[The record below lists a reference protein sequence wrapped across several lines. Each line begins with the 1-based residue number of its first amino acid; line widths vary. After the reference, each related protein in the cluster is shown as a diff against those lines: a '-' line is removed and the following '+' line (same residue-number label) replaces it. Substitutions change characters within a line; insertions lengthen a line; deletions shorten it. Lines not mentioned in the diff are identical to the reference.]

1 MTVLARLRLL
11 TRANGPLPRLLVS
24 LLLLVPAAA
33 WPQDTFPPAPP
44 APQPEGVWEGVACPF
59 DTTQALLPVRCG
71 RLKVPENYWEPA
83 GRSIEVAVMIVS
95 APNPADPNP
104 VIFLNGGPGSTS
116 VWHAERLVAT
126 PAIREIVVD
135 RDWVFFDHR
144 GAGRSAP
151 SMVCPPNDD
160 WFRRVIICRDQ
171 FLREGVNLFQYNSV
185 EISRDMEALRKA
197 LGVRQWNVWGA
208 SYGARLAFTF
218 ARYYPASTRTVLV
231 DGPYLPEDQEVVED
245 LRGAEVVFNRIM
257 SRCAADAGCAAA
269 YPQLRSRFHA
279 ALPRL
284 REQPLVIGE
293 TRIADHTVV
302 SFLQNA
308 LYGGSGL
315 TFEQS
320 IQSVLAYMDAAA
332 RGDGERMLQI
342 ERQVARPPRAPLP
355 VEARASLGL
364 NLSLDCREEKAFESV
379 DEYAQA
385 VARSEVV
392 RSFFPQGELD
402 GNFATC
408 AWWPS
413 GRAHPVENTH
423 VYHDGPILAFTGE
436 LDPTLSGLAG
446 YKIEMLYA
454 NAQHVVFRN
463 AGHVQFYI
471 RIDDYSP
478 EEYVYRRCA
487 LDLARQFLADPQRR
501 LEDTRCAEARI
512 VRLIPDP
519 EKE

>member
-1 MTVLARLRLL
+1 MPSS
-11 TRANGPLPRLLVS
+11 TRATLIVS
-24 LLLLVPAAA
+24 LLLVIPVAARA
-33 WPQDTFPPAPP
+33 QDPVLAAPP
-44 APQPEGVWEGVACPF
+44 APQPQGTWVRVACPF
-59 DTTQALLPVRCG
+59 DTTAAQLPVRCG
-71 RLKVPENYWEPA
+71 RLRVPENYWEPA
-83 GRSIEVAVMIVS
+83 GRTIEVAAMVVS
-95 APNPADPNP
+95 APNPTDPSP

-144 GAGRSAP
+144 GAGRSLPA
-151 SMVCPPNDD
+151 MVCPPNDD
-160 WFRRVIICRDQ
+160 WFRRVVSCRDH
-171 FLREGVNLFQYNSV
+171 FLQQGVNLFQYNSL

-197 LGVRQWNVWGA
+197 LGVTQWNVWGA

-218 ARYYPASTRTVLV
+218 ARYFPASTRTVLV

-245 LRGAEVVFNRIM
+245 LRGAEVVFNRIL
-257 SRCAADAGCAAA
+257 SRCAADAACAAA
-269 YPQLRSRFHA
+269 YPRLRSRFYA

-284 REQPLVIGE
+284 RAQPLTVGDA
-293 TRIADHTVV
+293 RISDYDVV
-302 SFLQNA
+302 SFMRDA

-315 TFEQS
+315 TFERS

-332 RGDGERMLQI
+332 QGNGERILEIQ
-342 ERQVARPPRAPLP
+342 RQVARPARAPLP
-355 VEARASLGL
+355 VEARTSLGL
-364 NLSLDCREEKAFESV
+364 SLSLDCREEKAFESV
-379 DEYAQA
+379 AEYAQA
-385 VARSEVV
+385 VAESEVV
-392 RSFFPQGELD
+392 RSYFPQGELD

-413 GRAHPVENTH
+413 GRANPVEDTH
-423 VYHDGPILAFTGE
+423 VYYDGPILAFTGE
-436 LDPTLSGLAG
+436 MDPTLSGLAG

-471 RIDDYSP
+471 RIADYSP

-487 LDLARQFLADPQRR
+487 LGLARQFLADPQGR
-501 LEDTRCAEARI
+501 LGDTRCSEART
-512 VRLIPDP
+512 VSLLP
-519 EKE
+519 

>member
-1 MTVLARLRLL
+1 MSSL
-11 TRANGPLPRLLVS
+11 TRANGPLQRLIVS
-24 LLLLVPAAA
+24 LLLLLVPAAA
-33 WPQDTFPPAPP
+33 RPQDTVPNAPP
-44 APQPEGVWEGVACPF
+44 APQPVGVWQEVACPF

-95 APNPADPNP
+95 APNPTDLNP

-144 GAGRSAP
+144 GAGRSVP

-160 WFRRVIICRDQ
+160 WFRRVTSCRDQ
-171 FLREGVNLFQYNSV
+171 LMRDGVNLLQYNSV

-218 ARYYPASTRTVLV
+218 ARYFPASTRTVLV
-231 DGPYLPEDQEVVED
+231 DGPYLPEDQEVIED
-245 LRGAEVVFNRIM
+245 LRGAEVVFNRIL
-257 SRCAADAGCAAA
+257 SKCAADAGCAAA
-269 YPQLRSRFHA
+269 YPHLRSRFYA

-284 REQPLVIGE
+284 RAQPLTVGE
-293 TRIADHTVV
+293 TRIADNTVV
-302 SFLQNA
+302 SFLVNA

-320 IQSVLAYMDAAA
+320 IQGVLAYMDAAA
-332 RGDGERMLQI
+332 RGDGERVQQI
-342 ERQVARPPRAPLP
+342 ERQVARPARAPYP
-355 VEARASLGL
+355 DQARSSLGL

-379 DEYAQA
+379 EEYAQA
-385 VARSEVV
+385 VAGSEVV

-413 GRAHPVENTH
+413 GRANPIENTH
-423 VYHDGPILAFTGE
+423 VWYDGPILAFTGE

-487 LDLARQFLADPQRR
+487 LELARQFLTDPQRR
-501 LEDTRCAEARI
+501 LQDTRCAEART
-512 VRLIPDP
+512 VRLIP
-519 EKE
+519 